1 MKAPGRDARGA
12 KAGRGKPPDTN
23 VWGQTMATNIT
34 AIAPESPATT
44 VQPATAASAGAP
56 VEPVAPTAPT
66 GTATQGGS
74 LPPGGETPPATG
86 STVTVSQAVDV
97 INQVLRANAREFVFQ
112 LDSAGGQGRVTVI
125 NPQTGEIVRQI
136 PEPHVLQLAETI
148 ASSGMPLTGLL
159 VNSRA

>member
-1 MKAPGRDARGA
+1 MRAPGKDARGA
-12 KAGRGKPPDTN
+12 EVGRGKPPDTN

-97 INQVLRANAREFVFQ
+97 INQFLRANAREFVFQ